1 MARAPTNTAA
11 EVFAAAERLAAKDE
25 DVTPTALREALGGDS
40 FSTLIKHIAAWK
52 QARQVAPA
60 QVILDM
66 PESVRAAFAQCWQT
80 AAAEAGKEIAAIRDK
95 ADAET
100 KAMTRQL
107 SDAIAAIEQLEAQA
121 DAETARHEEQLA
133 AVTQKLETTVERERA
148 TITEAATAKAEAQ
161 RLTTQLHEQKS
172 WSMDVIGKLEK
183 SKQAWEAELNDLRK
197 ETREQVVA
205 LSRAQGELTALRA
218 QVASQAE
225 VIKQF
230 RPNPT
235 KPG

>member
-1 MARAPTNTAA
+1 MARAPTNTEA
-11 EVFAAAERLAAKDE
+11 EVFAAAERLAANGQE
-25 DVTPTALREALGGDS
+25 VTPTALREALGGGS

-80 AAAEAGKEIAAIRDK
+80 AATEAGKEIAAIRDK

-121 DAETARHEEQLA
+121 ETETARHEEQLA
-133 AVTQKLETTVERERA
+133 TVTQKLDFTVERERA
-148 TITEAATAKAEAQ
+148 TIAEAATAKAAAE

-172 WSMDVIGKLEK
+172 SSMDVIGKLEK

-197 ETREQVVA
+197 ETREQAVA

-218 QVASQAE
+218 QVASQAD

-230 RPNPT
+230 RPNPA

>member
-11 EVFAAAERLAAKDE
+11 EVFAAAERLAAKGE
-25 DVTPTALREALGGDS
+25 EVTPTALREALGGGS
-40 FSTLIKHIAAWK
+40 FSTLIRHITAWK

-80 AAAEAGKEIAAIRDK
+80 AAAEAGKEIAAIREK

-100 KAMTRQL
+100 RAMTRQL
-107 SDAIAAIEQLEAQA
+107 NDAIAAIEQLETQA
-121 DAETARHEEQLA
+121 DAEATRHEEQLA
-133 AVTQKLETTVERERA
+133 SVTQKLDVALERERA
-148 TITEAATAKAEAQ
+148 TIAEAATAKAAAE
-161 RLTTQLHEQKS
+161 RLTTQLQEQK
-172 WSMDVIGKLEK
+172 L
-183 SKQAWEAELNDLRK
+183 WEAELSDLRK
-197 ETREQVVA
+197 ATREQALA
-205 LSRAQGELTALRA
+205 LSRADGELTALRA